1 MAAYDWGPGNVQR
14 AVSRT
19 GYADYWELYRR
30 NVLPA
35 ETKAYVPGIIAV
47 MIMAKNPAQYGLT
60 NLVADAPVLSDTVN
74 TTYAIDLKLVADLTG
89 ATLPEIVALNP
100 ALLRLTTPRDLA
112 YDLHLPPGTR
122 SVFLDRLKDIPEDSR
137 ATWRFHIVK
146 EGETLDQ
153 IAASLHARAAEI
165 AQFNEVTPAQPIET
179 GDELIIPI
187 EGVSASGGQQRYT
200 LGRSDTLV
208 TVADRFGVTVE
219 QLRSWNHLSSGR
231 VRAGR
236 SLYVS
241 EPIRLAPGS
250 RSSRGRRGRRGSRG
264 RSGTGRSIRSS
275 RSNHSSHASAPS
287 FPATAHSTKKHRR

>member
-1 MAAYDWGPGNVQR
+1 MP
-14 AVSRT
+14 S
-19 GYADYWELYRR
+19 
-30 NVLPA
+30 
-35 ETKAYVPGIIAV
+35 ETRAYVPQILAAV
-47 MIMAKNPAQYGLT
+47 LMAKNPEHYGLDK
-60 NLVADAPVLSDTVN
+60 LVPSPPVIYDTVS

-89 ATLPEIVALNP
+89 ATVPEIVELNP
-100 ALLRLTTPRDLA
+100 ALLRLTTPRDIA

-122 SVFLDRLKDIPEDSR
+122 AVFLDRLKDIPEESR

-153 IAASLHARAAEI
+153 IAASLHARATEI

-200 LGRSDTLV
+200 LGRRDTLV

-219 QLRSWNHLSSGR
+219 QLRSWNHLSSAR

-236 SLYVS
+236 SLLVS

-250 RSSRGRRGRRGSRG
+250 RSSRGRRRSREHSSAG
-264 RSGTGRSIRSS
+264 RSS
-275 RSNHSSHASAPS
+275 RSSRNSRSSHAAATRSHAAPH
-287 FPATAHSTKKHRR
+287 AAKKHRR